1 MNSLSDAQEGPAVF
15 LDGIRATIEINSLT
29 DLDSLIGA
37 LVARTVYQSLSPE
50 FLAP

>member
-1 MNSLSDAQEGPAVF
+1 MNFPSDAQEGPAVF

-37 LVARTVYQSLSPE
+37 LVDAHGRPVT
-50 FLAP
+50 